1 MALPLELGVDQILS
15 RYRFPDRMR
24 RELAMLVRGN
34 LGKVLSS
41 TRVSLKRAAL
51 KTQERR
57 LYSIFRTLEEIREL
71 GHKIE
76 SPYSLTGKHFEVV
89 VKRWVA
95 EGQSI
100 GTMQTKLSHLKAFTH
115 WMNKYDLV
123 KSLYDYVPK
132 EELGGTRKY
141 VTTTDKSWEANGIDA
156 MTKIAEIETDDPYVA
171 IQLKL
176 QAAFGMRIEESFSLP
191 VARTIREMLK
201 KGDGRIVVDKG
212 TKGGRPREVPV
223 QLQMH
228 VLTEALKYA
237 NARTGSTTPDGYTIR
252 RWREHYNWVMR
263 KHGIT
268 KGNLGITSHGLRHEW
283 LQAFY
288 KTLTGFDAPIKGS
301 DERPDIETH
310 REAMKV
316 AIEAVG
322 HSKPSKTGMYLSTD
336 AAMNKLKAPVVGID
350 DVRRALE
357 DAGGEK
363 KAAAEKLGISR
374 QRLYRILVAAGDHP
388 APAGV

>member
-1 MALPLELGVDQILS
+1 MALQLEIGVDEILS

-24 RELAMLVRGN
+24 RELAMLVKGN

-41 TRVSLKRAAL
+41 TRVSLKKAAL

-57 LYSIFRTLEEIREL
+57 LYSIFRTIEEIREL
-71 GHKIE
+71 GYKIE

-89 VKRWVA
+89 VKRWVK
-95 EGQSI
+95 EEQSI
-100 GTMQTKLSHLKAFTH
+100 GTMQTKLSHLKAFAH
-115 WMNKYDLV
+115 WMGKVSVV

-132 EELGGTRKY
+132 EELGETRKY
-141 VTTTDKSWEANGIDA
+141 VTTTDKSWDANGIDA
-156 MTKIAEIETDDPYVA
+156 LTKIAEIEKDDEHVA

-191 VARTIREMLK
+191 VEKTIREMLK
-201 KGDGRIVVDKG
+201 KRGGRIVVDKG
-212 TKGGRPREVPV
+212 TKGGRSREVPV

-228 VLTEALKYA
+228 VLTAALKYA

-268 KGNLGITSHGLRHEW
+268 KRGLGITSHGLRHEW
-283 LQAFY
+283 LQAYY

-301 DERPDIETH
+301 DDRPDIETH
-310 REAMKV
+310 REAMKE

-322 HSKPSKTGMYLSTD
+322 HSKPSKTGMYLSTY
-336 AAMNKLKAPVVGID
+336 AAMDKLKAPVVKID
-350 DVRRALE
+350 DVRRALQVCTE
-357 DAGGEK
+357 YLRRLTSRALLEFAKEPDWETHH
-363 KAAAEKLGISR
+363 AENSL
-374 QRLYRILVAAGDHP
+374 
-388 APAGV
+388 